1 MQTENFQFESVC
13 SVVVVEDDGQEGD
26 SEERHREVEARG
38 GGGGG
43 FGGRKE
49 LGFRS
54 FDSFDHSGVEWLSR
68 AKVIY

>member
-13 SVVVVEDDGQEGD
+13 SVVVVEDYGQEGD
-26 SEERHREVEARG
+26 GEERHREVEARG

-54 FDSFDHSGVEWLSR
+54 FDSFDLSRVEWLSR